1 MARGPSGLRGSTGA
15 EVAPRPPLPAGLL
28 LLFVAVVGVAG
39 AHKASS
45 TWPRRILYAV
55 PFVTMTIGMVLG
67 PALIEPVGVM
77 PLAEFVI
84 FSMLGAIPGL
94 VLYGLVRFAVNRLSP
109 AKLVD

>member
-1 MARGPSGLRGSTGA
+1 
-15 EVAPRPPLPAGLL
+15 LPAGLL